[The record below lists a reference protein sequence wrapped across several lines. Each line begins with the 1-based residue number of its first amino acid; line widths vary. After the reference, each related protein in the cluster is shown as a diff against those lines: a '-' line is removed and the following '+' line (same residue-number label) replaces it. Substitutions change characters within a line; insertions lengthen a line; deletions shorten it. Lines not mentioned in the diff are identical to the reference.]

1 MKILIWIDKQSLPF
15 FTISQGFINPH
26 VCLCQGIKTSSLAV
40 IHAPPTP
47 TLAQWYRRV
56 DGSIS

>member
-15 FTISQGFINPH
+15 FTISQGFINLCVYVYVKELRHPH
-26 VCLCQGIKTSSLAV
+26 EALVP
-40 IHAPPTP
+40 APP
-47 TLAQWYRRV
+47 AAARWDRRV